1 MLELIF
7 FTPEQLETMHERR
20 SERGPAG
27 ARRHLEQGEGR
38 GGVRSARAPD
48 AARPPSRSPAWAWL
62 VVFFVAPVAMVV
74 YFSFGYK
81 PGIFG
86 THATDV
92 LSFDRYAEALSPT
105 FFQTFANTL
114 WVGMPEPCCAC
125 SSAAGGVLDG
135 GEGAGIE
142 ARLLLALVM
151 VPFWTNFLVRT
162 IGWQV
167 ILAPEG
173 WLSTLLQGIGVTD
186 GPLEVLYT
194 RTAVLIGVVYN
205 YLPLM
210 ILPLFVAFDRVG
222 GPLRE
227 ASKDLGA
234 GRVRTF
240 LRVTLPLARPGVIAG
255 VLLVFIPLMGDY
267 ITATVLGG
275 ARGNMVGQLVASQFQ
290 TAQNW
295 ALGSAMA
302 VLLILVIMLTVAIGG
317 VVVWLVSL
325 PFRMRNRLV
334 LGPSRSAAEPPE
346 APTPAE
352 PPQPEEVAA

>member
-1 MLELIF
+1 M
-7 FTPEQLETMHERR
+7 
-20 SERGPAG
+20 
-27 ARRHLEQGEGR
+27 
-38 GGVRSARAPD
+38 RAPRFLL
-48 AARPPSRSPAWAWL
+48 AIPAWAWL
-62 VVFFVAPVAMVV
+62 AAFFVLPVATVV

-92 LSFDRYAEALSPT
+92 LSLDRYREALSPT
-105 FFQTFANTL
+105 FFTTFTNTL
-114 WVGMPEPCCAC
+114 RV
-125 SSAAGGVLDG
+125 GVLG
-135 GEGAGIE
+135 TLLCLVIGIPM
-142 ARLLLALVM
+142 AYWMAVKVSPGKRAFLLALVI

-173 WLSTLLQGIGVTD
+173 WLSGMLQALGLREN
-186 GPLEVLYT
+186 PLAILYT
-194 RTAVLIGVVYN
+194 RSAVLLGVVYN

-222 GPLRE
+222 PAMRE

-234 GRVRTF
+234 NRWRTF
-240 LRVTLPLARPGVIAG
+240 TRVTLPMARPGIIAG
-255 VLLVFIPLMGDY
+255 ILLVFIPLMGDY

-290 TAQNW
+290 AAQNW

-302 VLLILVIMLTVAIGG
+302 VLLIIVIAVTVLVGAAIAY
-317 VVVWLVSL
+317 VVTWPLS
-325 PFRMRNRLV
+325 RARRLR
-334 LGPSRSAAEPPE
+334 LADLEGIPE
-346 APTPAE
+346 K
-352 PPQPEEVAA
+352 VR

>member
-1 MLELIF
+1 M
-7 FTPEQLETMHERR
+7 
-20 SERGPAG
+20 
-27 ARRHLEQGEGR
+27 
-38 GGVRSARAPD
+38 RAPRFLL
-48 AARPPSRSPAWAWL
+48 ATPAWAWL
-62 VVFFVAPVAMVV
+62 IAFFVLPVATVI

-81 PGIFG
+81 PGLFG

-92 LSFDRYAEALSPT
+92 LSLDRYREALSPT
-105 FFQTFANTL
+105 FFTTFTNTL
-114 WVGMPEPCCAC
+114 RV
-125 SSAAGGVLDG
+125 GVLG
-135 GEGAGIE
+135 TLICLVIGIPM
-142 ARLLLALVM
+142 AYWMAVKVSPGRRAFLLALVI

-173 WLSTLLQGIGVTD
+173 WLSGILQTLGLRED
-186 GPLEVLYT
+186 PLAILYT
-194 RTAVLIGVVYN
+194 RSAVLLGVVYN

-222 GPLRE
+222 PALRE

-234 GRVRTF
+234 NRWRTF
-240 LRVTLPLARPGVIAG
+240 TRVTLPMARPGIIAG

-290 TAQNW
+290 AAQNW

-302 VLLILVIMLTVAIGG
+302 VLLILVIAVSVLVGAALAYLVA
-317 VVVWLVSL
+317 WPL
-325 PFRMRNRLV
+325 
-334 LGPSRSAAEPPE
+334 SRSRRLRLADLEGIPE
-346 APTPAE
+346 KAR
-352 PPQPEEVAA
+352 

>member
-1 MLELIF
+1 M
-7 FTPEQLETMHERR
+7 PPVRR
-20 SERGPAG
+20 PRFLLAI
-27 ARRHLEQGEGR
+27 
-38 GGVRSARAPD
+38 
-48 AARPPSRSPAWAWL
+48 PAWAWL
-62 VVFFVAPVAMVV
+62 VTFFVLPVATVV

-81 PGIFG
+81 PGLFG

-92 LSFDRYAEALSPT
+92 LSLERYREALSPT
-105 FFQTFANTL
+105 FFTTFTNTL
-114 WVGMPEPCCAC
+114 RVGI
-125 SSAAGGVLDG
+125 AGTLICLLIAIPMAYWMAVKVSPNRR
-135 GEGAGIE
+135 AF
-142 ARLLLALVM
+142 LLALVI

-173 WLSTLLQGIGVTD
+173 WLSGLLQSIGLRE
-186 GPLEVLYT
+186 GPLAILYT
-194 RTAVLIGVVYN
+194 RPAVLLGVVYN

-222 GPLRE
+222 PALRE

-234 GRVRTF
+234 DRWRTF
-240 LRVTLPLARPGVIAG
+240 TQVTLPMARPGIIAG

-302 VLLILVIMLTVAIGG
+302 VLLILVIAATVLAGAAIAYLLT
-317 VVVWLVSL
+317 WPLVRRRRLRLADL
-325 PFRMRNRLV
+325 PPV
-334 LGPSRSAAEPPE
+334 GARS
-346 APTPAE
+346 
-352 PPQPEEVAA
+352 

>member
-1 MLELIF
+1 V
-7 FTPEQLETMHERR
+7 R
-20 SERGPAG
+20 SRSAG
-27 ARRHLEQGEGR
+27 AALA
-38 GGVRSARAPD
+38 V
-48 AARPPSRSPAWAWL
+48 PAWAWL
-62 VVFFVAPVAMVV
+62 LLFFVAPVAMVV
-74 YFSFGYK
+74 WFSFGYK

-86 THATDV
+86 THANDI
-92 LSFDRYAEALSPT
+92 LSLDRYAEAISPT
-105 FFQTFANTL
+105 FFATFQNTL
-114 WVGMPEPCCAC
+114 GVGII
-125 SSAAGGVLDG
+125 GTVLCFLI
-135 GEGAGIE
+135 GAPVAYWMAFKVPASRRGI
-142 ARLLLALVM
+142 LIALVL

-173 WLSTLLQGIGVTD
+173 WMSTLLQAIGVLD
-186 GPLEVLYT
+186 GPLELLYT
-194 RTAVLIGVVYN
+194 RTAVIIGVVYN

-222 GPLRE
+222 PALRE

-234 GRVRTF
+234 GKWSTF
-240 LRVTLPLARPGVIAG
+240 LRVTLPLAQPGIIAG

-302 VLLILVIMLTVAIGG
+302 VLLMLVIMLTIAVAA
-317 VVVWLVSL
+317 VVIWLASM
-325 PFRMRNRLV
+325 PFRARNRLV
-334 LGPSRSAAEPPE
+334 LGEAFTTGDAGTADAETK
-346 APTPAE
+346 TPAE
-352 PPQPEEVAA
+352 VTS